1 MILRV
6 IAIGKLKERH
16 WQDGVADYAR
26 RLKPYARLELLEIT
40 EARIPEG
47 ALASKET
54 EAMEEEARAI
64 LEKLDKKGGLVIA
77 MDRRG
82 KEMGSLDLSRWLQK
96 EILNGRSEMTWIIGG
111 PLGLSPSVMGRADL
125 VLSFSRMT
133 FPHQMARLMLMEQ
146 IYRSFRIMK
155 GEPYHR

>member
-16 WQDGVADYAR
+16 WQEGVADYAR
-26 RLKPYARLELLEIT
+26 RLKPYARMELLEIP

-47 ALASKET
+47 APASEET
-54 EAMEEEARAI
+54 EAMAEEARAI
-64 LEKLDKKGGLVIA
+64 LKKLDKKSGLTIA
-77 MDRRG
+77 LDRQG

-96 EILNGRSEMTWIIGG
+96 EILDGKSEINWIIGG
-111 PLGLSPSVMGRADL
+111 PLGLSPLVLWRADL